1 VTNFSLY
8 PRTKPKRSV
17 GGPFSLFAMLLV
29 GIGFIVVS
37 LFGFNAPVNS
47 WVFYLFM
54 VAGIIM
60 VALAPVNYL
69 KGKKRSR
76 EIQHLLKNG
85 TKLQGHLT
93 HIKFLG
99 SPGRSGA
106 LYEAK
111 VVARNN
117 AGVEQEYT
125 SDIVGL
131 LAGSHR
137 SLNFSNCPWP
147 VDVYVDVLDPT
158 KYYIDVKELPA
169 LYKEDMLDL
178 EKKGVIIE
186 LPGFHLGRIGKPSK
200 DTKGPFM

>member
-17 GGPFSLFAMLLV
+17 GGPFSFFAMLLI
-29 GIGFIVVS
+29 GIVFIGVS
-37 LFGFNAPVNS
+37 VYSFYVTVDL
-47 WVFYLFM
+47 WICYLFM
-54 VAGIIM
+54 VAGIFM
-60 VALAPVNYL
+60 VCLAPVSYL
-69 KGKKRSR
+69 KDKKRSR

-93 HIKFLG
+93 YIKFLG
-99 SPGRSGA
+99 SPGREDA

-111 VVARNN
+111 VVARNS

-125 SDIVGL
+125 SDTVGL

-137 SLNFSNCPWP
+137 SLNFSNCLWP
-147 VDVYVDVLDPT
+147 VDVYVDDLDPT
-158 KYYIDVKELPA
+158 KYYIDVKALPA

-186 LPGFHLGRIGKPSK
+186 LPGYHLGRIGKPSK
-200 DTKGPFM
+200 ETKGPFM